1 MHIKTLTIKNW
12 KSIEETH
19 IEFENFLLFIGQ
31 SNHGKS
37 NILSAI
43 LLFFDKITF
52 KNKHSYHMNT
62 PTELILTFD
71 SLRLKEL
78 NVFKD
83 IKNSEDEIVIKKVLS
98 SDKKEYFYKKNNN
111 EFQPLSKHLEYYI
124 RENIEIIFVP
134 SFSASSNKT
143 ILDIYEKIILVLSNN
158 NKLVYVEKLIEKL
171 DLEMQYL
178 EERYA
183 SRGLQREVM
192 FRIMRR
198 IASVTKST
206 RYNLLG
212 NTIIMYEEPELY
224 LHPQAERELHSVM
237 TNISR
242 YGGQIYVTTHSSSFI
257 ELNNYKSI
265 CLVRKND
272 DGTHVMQ
279 HKGDLF
285 KGDEIKN
292 FNMNYWMNPDR
303 GELFFAKKVI
313 LVEGQT
319 DKIIIPFLAKKLG
332 VYKYEYS
339 IVECGSKSSIPQ
351 FIRLLNQYKIPY
363 VAVYDKDE
371 HLWRDEETRLVSRR
385 QNKGIRRLISK
396 KIGEIVEFTNDIE
409 EELEGKDRVKK
420 NYRHKPFTAIKNIS
434 SNSYIVPDELK
445 KKILKIY
452 K

>member
-1 MHIKTLTIKNW
+1 MHIKKLKIKNW
-12 KSIEETH
+12 KSIDETQ

-52 KNKHSYHMNT
+52 KNKHSYQMNI
-62 PTELILTFD
+62 PTELTITFD

-78 NVFKD
+78 NIFKD
-83 IKNSEDEIVIKKVLS
+83 IKNSEDEIIIKKIFS
-98 SDKKEYFYKKNNN
+98 EGKKEYFYKKNNI
-111 EFQPLSKHLEYYI
+111 FISLSEHLEYYI
-124 RENIEIIFVP
+124 RENIEIIFIP
-134 SFSASSNKT
+134 SFSASTNKT

-171 DLEMQYL
+171 DLEIRYL

-192 FRIMRR
+192 FKMMRR

-212 NTIIMYEEPELY
+212 NTIIMYEEPELF

-237 TNISR
+237 TNIAR

-265 CLVRKND
+265 CLVRKDYN
-272 DGTHVMQ
+272 GTHVIQ
-279 HKGDLF
+279 HKKDLF
-285 KGDEIKN
+285 KGDEVKN
-292 FNMNYWMNPDR
+292 FNMNYWINPDR

-339 IVECGSKSSIPQ
+339 IIECGSKSSIPQ

-363 VAVYDKDE
+363 VAVYDRDE
-371 HLWRDEETRLVSRR
+371 HLWRDEENKIKSRHDNR
-385 QNKGIRRLISK
+385 QLKQLINKN
-396 KIGEIVEFTNDIE
+396 IGEVVEFRNDIE
-409 EELEGKDRVKK
+409 EELEGKNRGKK
-420 NYRHKPFTAIKNIS
+420 NYKNKPFIAIKNIS
-434 SNSYIVPDELK
+434 RDDYIISDSLK

>member
-1 MHIKTLTIKNW
+1 MHIKNLTIKNW
-12 KSIEETH
+12 KSIDETH

-43 LLFFDKITF
+43 LLFFDKIIF
-52 KNKHSYHMNT
+52 KNKHSYRMNI
-62 PTELILTFD
+62 PTELIITFD

-83 IKNSEDEIVIKKVLS
+83 IKNTEDEIVIKKVLS
-98 SDKKEYFYKKNNN
+98 ADKKQYFYKNNN
-111 EFQPLSKHLEYYI
+111 EFHPLSEHLEYYI
-124 RENIEIIFVP
+124 RENIEIIFIP

-143 ILDIYEKIILVLSNN
+143 ILDIYEKIILVLTNN
-158 NKLVYVEKLIEKL
+158 NKLVYVEKLIDKL

-192 FRIMRR
+192 FRMMRR

-237 TNISR
+237 TNIAR

-351 FIRLLNQYKIPY
+351 FIRLLNEYKIPY

-371 HLWRDEETRLVSRR
+371 HLWRDYESKIKSRR
-385 QNKGIRRLISK
+385 DNKYLKQLIHEN
-396 KIGEIVEFTNDIE
+396 IGEIVEFTNDIE
-409 EELEGKDRVKK
+409 EELEGKDRIKK
-420 NYRHKPFTAIKNIS
+420 NYKNKPFIAIKNIS
-434 SNSYIVPDELK
+434 GENYIVPDGLK

>member
-1 MHIKTLTIKNW
+1 MHIKNLKIKNW
-12 KSIEETH
+12 KSIDETH

-52 KNKHSYHMNT
+52 KNKHSYRMNI

-78 NVFKD
+78 NVFKG

-98 SDKKEYFYKKNNN
+98 ADKKEYFYKKDN
-111 EFQPLSKHLEYYI
+111 EFHPLSKHLEYYI

-192 FRIMRR
+192 FRMMRR

-237 TNISR
+237 TNIAR

-285 KGDEIKN
+285 RGDEIKN

-434 SNSYIVPDELK
+434 NNSYIVPDELK

>member
-1 MHIKTLTIKNW
+1 MHIKKLKIKNW
-12 KSIEETH
+12 KSIDETQ

-52 KNKHSYHMNT
+52 KNKHSYQMNI
-62 PTELILTFD
+62 PTELTITFD

-78 NVFKD
+78 NIFKD
-83 IKNSEDEIVIKKVLS
+83 IKNSEDEIIIKKIFS
-98 SDKKEYFYKKNNN
+98 EGKKEYFYKKNNI
-111 EFQPLSKHLEYYI
+111 FISLSEHLEYYI
-124 RENIEIIFVP
+124 RENIEIIFIP
-134 SFSASSNKT
+134 SFSASTNKT

-171 DLEMQYL
+171 DLEIRYL

-192 FRIMRR
+192 FKMMRR

-212 NTIIMYEEPELY
+212 NTIIMYEEPELF

-237 TNISR
+237 INIAR

-272 DGTHVMQ
+272 NGTHVIQ
-279 HKGDLF
+279 HKKDLF
-285 KGDEIKN
+285 KGDEVKN
-292 FNMNYWMNPDR
+292 FNMNYWINPDR

-339 IVECGSKSSIPQ
+339 IIECGSKSSIPQ

-363 VAVYDKDE
+363 VAVYDRDE
-371 HLWRDEETRLVSRR
+371 HLWRDEENKIKSRHDNR
-385 QNKGIRRLISK
+385 QLKQLINKN
-396 KIGEIVEFTNDIE
+396 IGEVVEFRNDIE
-409 EELEGKDRVKK
+409 EELEGKDRGKK
-420 NYRHKPFTAIKNIS
+420 NYKNKPFIAIKNIS
-434 SNSYIVPDELK
+434 RDDYIVSDSLK
-445 KKILKIY
+445 RKILKIY

>member
-1 MHIKTLTIKNW
+1 MHIKSLTIINW
-12 KSIEETH
+12 KSIHKTH

-52 KNKHSYHMNT
+52 KNKHSYNKEA
-62 PTELILTFD
+62 PTELIVTFD

-78 NVFKD
+78 NVFKG
-83 IKNSEDEIVIKKVLS
+83 IKNIEDEIVIKKKFLEGR
-98 SDKKEYFYKKNNN
+98 KEYFYKKKN
-111 EFQPLSKHLEYYI
+111 EFIHLSEHLEYYI

-143 ILDIYEKIILVLSNN
+143 ILDLYEKIILILSNN
-158 NKLVYVEKLIEKL
+158 NKLVYIEKLIDKL
-171 DLEMQYL
+171 DFEMRYL
-178 EERYA
+178 EESYP

-192 FRIMRR
+192 FKIMRR

-237 TNISR
+237 TNIAR

-265 CLVRKND
+265 CLVKKND
-272 DGTHVMQ
+272 DGTHVVQ
-279 HKGDLF
+279 HKENLF
-285 KGDEIKN
+285 KGDEVKK

-339 IVECGSKSSIPQ
+339 IVECGSKSSIPL

-371 HLWRDEETRLVSRR
+371 HLWRDEESKIKSRR
-385 QNKGIRRLISK
+385 DNRHLKQLVYKGI
-396 KIGEIVEFTNDIE
+396 GEVVEFINDIE
-409 EELEGKDRVKK
+409 EELKGRDRIKK
-420 NYRHKPFTAIKNIS
+420 NYKHKPFNAIKNIS
-434 SNSYIVPDELK
+434 DEHYIVSDRLK

>member
-1 MHIKTLTIKNW
+1 MYIKNLTIKNW
-12 KSIEETH
+12 KSIDETY

-52 KNKHSYHMNT
+52 KNKHSYHINI

-71 SLRLKEL
+71 SLKLKEL
-78 NVFKD
+78 NVFKE
-83 IKNSEDEIVIKKVLS
+83 IKNSDDEIIIKKVLS

-111 EFQPLSKHLEYYI
+111 FIPLSEHLEYYI
-124 RENIEIIFVP
+124 RENIEIIFIP

-158 NKLVYVEKLIEKL
+158 NKLVYVEKLIDKL

-212 NTIIMYEEPELY
+212 NAIIMYEEPELY

-237 TNISR
+237 TNIAR

-265 CLVRKND
+265 CLVRRND
-272 DGTHVMQ
+272 SGTHVIQ
-279 HKGDLF
+279 HKRDLF
-285 KGDEIKN
+285 KGDEIQN

-371 HLWRDEETRLVSRR
+371 HIWRDEETRLVSRR
-385 QNKGIRRLISK
+385 HNKGIRRLINK

-409 EELEGKDRVKK
+409 EELEGKNRIKK
-420 NYRHKPFTAIKNIS
+420 NYRHKPFIAIKNIS
-434 SNSYIVPDELK
+434 NNNYIVPDKLK
-445 KKILKIY
+445 LKILKIY

>member
-1 MHIKTLTIKNW
+1 MYIKNLNIKNW
-12 KSIEETH
+12 KSIDETYV
-19 IEFENFLLFIGQ
+19 EFENFLLFIGQ

-52 KNKHSYHMNT
+52 KNKHSYKMDL
-62 PTELILTFD
+62 PTELIITFD
-71 SLRLKEL
+71 SLKLKEL
-78 NVFKD
+78 EVFRD
-83 IKNSEDEIVIKKVLS
+83 IKNSNDEIVIKKIMTK
-98 SDKKEYFYKKNNN
+98 DRKEYFYKKNS
-111 EFQPLSKHLEYYI
+111 EFLPLSKSLEYYI
-124 RENIEIIFVP
+124 RENIEIIFIP
-134 SFSASSNKT
+134 SFSASSNKV
-143 ILDIYEKIILVLSNN
+143 ILEIYEKIILILTNN
-158 NKLVYVEKLIEKL
+158 NKLMYIEKLIEKL

-192 FRIMRR
+192 FRIMRK
-198 IASVTKST
+198 IASVTKGT

-224 LHPQAERELHSVM
+224 LHPQAERELHAVM
-237 TNISR
+237 TTIAR

-257 ELNNYKSI
+257 ELNDYKSI
-265 CLVRKND
+265 CLVRRNEN
-272 DGTHVMQ
+272 GTHVMQ

-285 KGDEIKN
+285 KGDEIKT

-332 VYKYEYS
+332 VYKYDYS
-339 IVECGSKSSIPQ
+339 IIECGSKSSIPQ

-363 VAVYDKDE
+363 VAIYDKDE
-371 HLWRDEETRLVSRR
+371 HLWRDVENKIKSRR
-385 QNKGIRRLISK
+385 DNKHLRNLINQ
-396 KIGEIVEFTNDIE
+396 KIGEVIEFSNDIE
-409 EELEGKDRVKK
+409 EELEGQDRIKK
-420 NYRHKPFTAIKNIS
+420 NYKHKPFIAIKNIS
-434 SNSYIVPDELK
+434 RVDYIIPDGLK

>member
-1 MHIKTLTIKNW
+1 MHIKNLTIKNW
-12 KSIEETH
+12 KSIDKTH
-19 IEFENFLLFIGQ
+19 VEFENFLLFIGQ

-37 NILSAI
+37 NILSAV
-43 LLFFDKITF
+43 LLFFDEITF
-52 KNKHSYHMNT
+52 KNKHSYHENV
-62 PTELILTFD
+62 PTELTITFD

-78 NVFKD
+78 DVFKD
-83 IKNSEDEIVIKKVLS
+83 IKNSEDEIVIKKVLLAE
-98 SDKKEYFYKKNNN
+98 KKEYFYKKNDK
-111 EFQPLSKHLEYYI
+111 FHPLSKHLEYYI
-124 RENIEIIFVP
+124 RENIDIIFIP
-134 SFSASSNKT
+134 SFSASSSKT
-143 ILDIYEKIILVLSNN
+143 ILDIYEKIILILSNN
-158 NKLVYVEKLIEKL
+158 NKLVYIEKLIDKL
-171 DLEMQYL
+171 GLEMQYL

-192 FRIMRR
+192 FRIMRK

-237 TNISR
+237 TNIAR

-265 CLVRKND
+265 CLVRRNEN
-272 DGTHVMQ
+272 GTHVIQ

-339 IVECGSKSSIPQ
+339 IIECGSKSSIPQ
-351 FIRLLNQYKIPY
+351 FIRLLNQYRIPY

-371 HLWRDEETRLVSRR
+371 HLWRDHESKIKSRR
-385 QNKGIRRLISK
+385 DNKHLKQLIHQN
-396 KIGEIVEFTNDIE
+396 IGEIVEFTNDIE
-409 EELEGKDRVKK
+409 EELQGEDRARK
-420 NYRHKPFTAIKNIS
+420 NYKHKPFIAIKNIS
-434 SNSYIVPDELK
+434 NEHYIVPDSLK
-445 KKILKIY
+445 NKILKIY

>member
-1 MHIKTLTIKNW
+1 MYIKKLKIKNW
-12 KSIEETH
+12 KSIDETQ

-52 KNKHSYHMNT
+52 KNKHSYQMNIS
-62 PTELILTFD
+62 TELTITFD

-78 NVFKD
+78 NIFKD
-83 IKNSEDEIVIKKVLS
+83 IKNSEDEIIIKKIFS
-98 SDKKEYFYKKNNN
+98 EGKKEYFYKKNNI
-111 EFQPLSKHLEYYI
+111 FISLSEHLEYYI
-124 RENIEIIFVP
+124 RENIEIIFIP
-134 SFSASSNKT
+134 SFSASTNKT

-171 DLEMQYL
+171 DLEIRYL

-192 FRIMRR
+192 FKMMRR

-212 NTIIMYEEPELY
+212 NTIIMYEEPELF

-237 TNISR
+237 TNIAR

-265 CLVRKND
+265 CLVRKNYN
-272 DGTHVMQ
+272 GTHVIQ
-279 HKGDLF
+279 HKKDLF
-285 KGDEIKN
+285 KGDEVKN
-292 FNMNYWMNPDR
+292 FNMNYWINPDR

-339 IVECGSKSSIPQ
+339 IIECGSKSSIPQ

-371 HLWRDEETRLVSRR
+371 HLWRDEENKIKSRHDNR
-385 QNKGIRRLISK
+385 QLKQLINKH
-396 KIGEIVEFTNDIE
+396 IGEVVEFRNDIE
-409 EELEGKDRVKK
+409 EEIEGKDRVKK
-420 NYRHKPFTAIKNIS
+420 NYKNKPFIAIKNIS
-434 SNSYIVPDELK
+434 RDDYIVSDSLK

>member
-1 MHIKTLTIKNW
+1 MHIKNLTIKNW
-12 KSIEETH
+12 KSINETH

-62 PTELILTFD
+62 PTELVLTFD
-71 SLRLKEL
+71 SLKLKEL
-78 NVFKD
+78 NAFKS
-83 IKNSEDEIVIKKVLS
+83 IKNLKDEIIIKKVLTA
-98 SDKKEYFYKKNNN
+98 DKKEYFYKKND
-111 EFQPLSKHLEYYI
+111 EFHPLSKHLEYYI

-143 ILDIYEKIILVLSNN
+143 ILDIYEKIILVISNN
-158 NKLVYVEKLIEKL
+158 NKLAYVEKLIEKL

-237 TNISR
+237 TNIAR

-272 DGTHVMQ
+272 DGTHVIQ
-279 HKGDLF
+279 HKGELF
-285 KGDEIKN
+285 RGDEIQN

-339 IVECGSKSSIPQ
+339 LVECGSKSTIPQ

-371 HLWRDEETRLVSRR
+371 HIWRDEETRLVSKR
-385 QNKGIRRLISK
+385 QNKGIRSLINNE
-396 KIGEIVEFTNDIE
+396 IGEIIEFTNDIE
-409 EELEGKDRVKK
+409 EELEGMDRVKK
-420 NYRHKPFTAIKNIS
+420 NYKHKPFSAIKNIS
-434 SNSYIVPDELK
+434 NNNYIVPEKLK
-445 KKILKIY
+445 QKILKIY

>member
-1 MHIKTLTIKNW
+1 MYIKSLNIKNW
-12 KSIEETH
+12 KSIDKTY

-31 SNHGKS
+31 ANHGKS

-52 KNKHSYHMNT
+52 KNKHSYDMNQ

-71 SLRLKEL
+71 NLRLNEL
-78 NVFKD
+78 NTFKE
-83 IKNSEDEIVIKKVLS
+83 IKNNNDEIVIKKVMT
-98 SDKKEYFYKKNNN
+98 KNKREFFYKKKND
-111 EFQPLSKHLEYYI
+111 FFPLPKHLEYYI
-124 RENIEIIFVP
+124 KENIEIIFIP
-134 SFSASSNKT
+134 SFSASSNKV
-143 ILDIYEKIILVLSNN
+143 ILDIYEKIILILSNN
-158 NKLVYVEKLIEKL
+158 NKLRYVEKLIEKL
-171 DLEMQYL
+171 EVEMKYL
-178 EERYA
+178 EARYA

-192 FRIMRR
+192 FRIMRK

-224 LHPQAERELHSVM
+224 LHPQAERELHAVM
-237 TNISR
+237 STITR

-257 ELNNYKSI
+257 NLNDYKSI
-265 CLVRKND
+265 CLVRRDEK
-272 DGTHVMQ
+272 GTHVRQ
-279 HKGDLF
+279 HKEELF

-319 DKIIIPFLAKKLG
+319 DKIIIPYLAKKLG

-339 IVECGSKSSIPQ
+339 IIECGSKSSIPQ
-351 FIRLLNQYKIPY
+351 FIRLLNQYEIPY
-363 VAVYDKDE
+363 VAIYDKDQ
-371 HLWRDEETRLVSRR
+371 HLWRDDESRLKIQRDNEHLKS
-385 QNKGIRRLISK
+385 LINSK
-396 KIGEIVEFTNDIE
+396 FGNFIEFSNDIE
-409 EELEGKDRVKK
+409 EELEGRDRIKK
-420 NYRHKPFTAIKNIS
+420 NYKHKPFIAIKNIS
-434 SNSYIVPDELK
+434 RNDYKIPDELK

>member
-1 MHIKTLTIKNW
+1 MIISKDSFSPPAIK
-12 KSIEETH
+12 
-19 IEFENFLLFIGQ
+19 Q
-31 SNHGKS
+31 
-37 NILSAI
+37 
-43 LLFFDKITF
+43 
-52 KNKHSYHMNT
+52 Y
-62 PTELILTFD
+62 P
-71 SLRLKEL
+71 
-78 NVFKD
+78 
-83 IKNSEDEIVIKKVLS
+83 
-98 SDKKEYFYKKNNN
+98 
-111 EFQPLSKHLEYYI
+111 
-124 RENIEIIFVP
+124 
-134 SFSASSNKT
+134 FSASSSKT
-143 ILDIYEKIILVLSNN
+143 ILDIYEKIILILSNN
-158 NKLVYVEKLIEKL
+158 NKLVYIEKLIDKL
-171 DLEMQYL
+171 GLEMQYL

-192 FRIMRR
+192 FRIMRK

-237 TNISR
+237 TNIAR

-265 CLVRKND
+265 CLVRRNEN
-272 DGTHVMQ
+272 GTHVIQ

-339 IVECGSKSSIPQ
+339 IIECGSKSSIPQ
-351 FIRLLNQYKIPY
+351 FIRLLNQYRIPY

-371 HLWRDEETRLVSRR
+371 HLWRDHESKIKSRR
-385 QNKGIRRLISK
+385 DNKHLKQLIHQN
-396 KIGEIVEFTNDIE
+396 IGEIVEFTNDIE
-409 EELEGKDRVKK
+409 EELQGEDRAKK
-420 NYRHKPFTAIKNIS
+420 NYKHKPFIAIKNIS
-434 SNSYIVPDELK
+434 NEHYIVPDSLK
-445 KKILKIY
+445 NKILKIY

>member
-1 MHIKTLTIKNW
+1 MHIKNLTIKNW
-12 KSIEETH
+12 KSINETH

-52 KNKHSYHMNT
+52 KNKHSYHMNI

-71 SLRLKEL
+71 SLKLKEL
-78 NVFKD
+78 NAFKS
-83 IKNSEDEIVIKKVLS
+83 IKNSEDEIIIKKVLTA
-98 SDKKEYFYKKNNN
+98 DKKEYFYKKKG
-111 EFQPLSKHLEYYI
+111 EFHPLSKHLEYYI

-143 ILDIYEKIILVLSNN
+143 ILDIYEKIILVISNN
-158 NKLVYVEKLIEKL
+158 NKLAYVEKLIEKL

-237 TNISR
+237 TNIAR

-272 DGTHVMQ
+272 DGTHVIQ
-279 HKGDLF
+279 HKGELF
-285 KGDEIKN
+285 RGDEIQN

-339 IVECGSKSSIPQ
+339 LVECGSKSTIPQ
-351 FIRLLNQYKIPY
+351 FIRLLNQYRIPY

-371 HLWRDEETRLVSRR
+371 HIWRDEETRLVSKRH
-385 QNKGIRRLISK
+385 NKGIRSLINNE
-396 KIGEIVEFTNDIE
+396 IGEIVEFTNDIE
-409 EELEGKDRVKK
+409 EELEGMDRVKK
-420 NYRHKPFTAIKNIS
+420 NYKHKPFTAIKNIS
-434 SNSYIVPDELK
+434 NNNYIVPEKLK
-445 KKILKIY
+445 QKILKIY

>member
-1 MHIKTLTIKNW
+1 
-12 KSIEETH
+12 
-19 IEFENFLLFIGQ
+19 
-31 SNHGKS
+31 
-37 NILSAI
+37 
-43 LLFFDKITF
+43 
-52 KNKHSYHMNT
+52 
-62 PTELILTFD
+62 
-71 SLRLKEL
+71 
-78 NVFKD
+78 
-83 IKNSEDEIVIKKVLS
+83 
-98 SDKKEYFYKKNNN
+98 
-111 EFQPLSKHLEYYI
+111 
-124 RENIEIIFVP
+124 
-134 SFSASSNKT
+134 
-143 ILDIYEKIILVLSNN
+143 
-158 NKLVYVEKLIEKL
+158 
-171 DLEMQYL
+171 
-178 EERYA
+178 
-183 SRGLQREVM
+183 
-192 FRIMRR
+192 MRR

-237 TNISR
+237 TNIAR

-265 CLVRKND
+265 CLVRRDNN
-272 DGTHVMQ
+272 GTHVIQ
-279 HKGDLF
+279 HKKELF

-319 DKIIIPFLAKKLG
+319 DKIIIPFLAKRLG

-363 VAVYDKDE
+363 IAVYDKDE
-371 HLWRDEETRLVSRR
+371 HIWRDEEVRIVSRR
-385 QNKGIRRLISK
+385 KNKEIRGLINS

-409 EELEGKDRVKK
+409 EELDGNKGNGVIKK
-420 NYRHKPFTAIKNIS
+420 NYRHKPFMAIKNIS
-434 SNSYIVPDELK
+434 NNNYIIPDKLK
-445 KKILKIY
+445 NKILKIY

>member
-1 MHIKTLTIKNW
+1 MHIKNLTIKNW
-12 KSIEETH
+12 KSINETH

-52 KNKHSYHMNT
+52 KNKHSYHMNI
-62 PTELILTFD
+62 PTELIITFD
-71 SLRLKEL
+71 SLKLKEL
-78 NVFKD
+78 NAFKS
-83 IKNSEDEIVIKKVLS
+83 IKNSEDEIVIKKVLTA
-98 SDKKEYFYKKNNN
+98 DKKDYFYKKND
-111 EFQPLSKHLEYYI
+111 EFRPLSKHLEYYI

-143 ILDIYEKIILVLSNN
+143 ILDIYEKIILVISNN
-158 NKLVYVEKLIEKL
+158 NKLAYVEKLIEKL

-237 TNISR
+237 TNIAR

-265 CLVRKND
+265 CLVRKNH
-272 DGTHVMQ
+272 DGTYVIQ
-279 HKGDLF
+279 HKGELF
-285 KGDEIKN
+285 KGDEIQN

-339 IVECGSKSSIPQ
+339 LVECGSKSTIPQ
-351 FIRLLNQYKIPY
+351 FIRLLNQYRIPY

-371 HLWRDEETRLVSRR
+371 HIWRDEETRLVSKRH
-385 QNKGIRRLISK
+385 NKGIRSLINNE
-396 KIGEIVEFTNDIE
+396 IGEIVEFTNDIE
-409 EELEGKDRVKK
+409 EELEGMDRVKK
-420 NYRHKPFTAIKNIS
+420 NYKHKPFIAIKNIS
-434 SNSYIVPDELK
+434 NNNYVVPEKLK
-445 KKILKIY
+445 QKILKIY

>member
-1 MHIKTLTIKNW
+1 MHIKNLTIKNW
-12 KSIEETH
+12 KSIDETH

-52 KNKHSYHMNT
+52 KNKHSYHMDI

-78 NVFKD
+78 NVFKE

-98 SDKKEYFYKKNNN
+98 SDKKEYFYKKNN
-111 EFQPLSKHLEYYI
+111 EFHPLSKHLEYYI

-237 TNISR
+237 TNIAR

-434 SNSYIVPDELK
+434 NNSYIIPDELK

>member
-1 MHIKTLTIKNW
+1 MHIKKLKIKNW
-12 KSIEETH
+12 KSIDETQ

-52 KNKHSYHMNT
+52 KNKHSYQMNI
-62 PTELILTFD
+62 PTELTITFD

-78 NVFKD
+78 NIFKD
-83 IKNSEDEIVIKKVLS
+83 IKNSEDEIIIKKIFS
-98 SDKKEYFYKKNNN
+98 EGKKEYFYKKNNI
-111 EFQPLSKHLEYYI
+111 FISLSEHLEYYI
-124 RENIEIIFVP
+124 RENIEIIFIP
-134 SFSASSNKT
+134 SFSASTNKT

-171 DLEMQYL
+171 DLEIRYL

-192 FRIMRR
+192 FKMMRR

-212 NTIIMYEEPELY
+212 NTIIMYEEPELF

-237 TNISR
+237 TNIAR

-272 DGTHVMQ
+272 NGTHVIQ
-279 HKGDLF
+279 HKKDLF
-285 KGDEIKN
+285 KGDEVKN
-292 FNMNYWMNPDR
+292 FNMNYWINPDR

-339 IVECGSKSSIPQ
+339 IIECGSKSSIPQ

-371 HLWRDEETRLVSRR
+371 HLWRDEENKIKSRHDNR
-385 QNKGIRRLISK
+385 QLKQLINKH
-396 KIGEIVEFTNDIE
+396 IGEVVEFRNDIE

-420 NYRHKPFTAIKNIS
+420 NFKNKPFIAIKNIS
-434 SNSYIVPDELK
+434 RDDYIVSDSLK

>member
-1 MHIKTLTIKNW
+1 MHIKKLKIKNW
-12 KSIEETH
+12 KSIDETQ

-37 NILSAI
+37 NILSAV

-52 KNKHSYHMNT
+52 KNKHSYQMNI
-62 PTELILTFD
+62 PTELTITFD

-78 NVFKD
+78 NIFKD
-83 IKNSEDEIVIKKVLS
+83 IKNSEDEIIIKKNFS
-98 SDKKEYFYKKNNN
+98 EGKKEYFYKKNNI
-111 EFQPLSKHLEYYI
+111 FISLSEHLEYYI
-124 RENIEIIFVP
+124 RENIEIIFIP
-134 SFSASSNKT
+134 SFSASTNKT

-171 DLEMQYL
+171 DLEIRYL

-192 FRIMRR
+192 FKMMRR

-212 NTIIMYEEPELY
+212 NTIIMYEEPELF

-237 TNISR
+237 TNIAR

-272 DGTHVMQ
+272 NGTHVIQ
-279 HKGDLF
+279 HKKDLF
-285 KGDEIKN
+285 KGDEVKN
-292 FNMNYWMNPDR
+292 FNMNYWINPDR

-339 IVECGSKSSIPQ
+339 IIECGSKSSIPQ

-363 VAVYDKDE
+363 VAVYDRDE
-371 HLWRDEETRLVSRR
+371 HLWRDEENKIKSRHDNR
-385 QNKGIRRLISK
+385 QLKQLINKN
-396 KIGEIVEFTNDIE
+396 IGEVVEFRNDIE
-409 EELEGKDRVKK
+409 EELEGKNRGKK
-420 NYRHKPFTAIKNIS
+420 NYKNKPFIAIKNIS
-434 SNSYIVPDELK
+434 RDDYIVSDSLK

>member
-1 MHIKTLTIKNW
+1 MHIKKLKIKNW
-12 KSIEETH
+12 KSIDETQ

-52 KNKHSYHMNT
+52 KNKHSYQMNI
-62 PTELILTFD
+62 PTELTITFD

-78 NVFKD
+78 NIFKD
-83 IKNSEDEIVIKKVLS
+83 IKNSEDEIIIKKIFS
-98 SDKKEYFYKKNNN
+98 EGKKEYFYKKNNI
-111 EFQPLSKHLEYYI
+111 FISLSEHLEYYI
-124 RENIEIIFVP
+124 RENIEIIFIP
-134 SFSASSNKT
+134 SFSASTNKT

-171 DLEMQYL
+171 DLEIRYL

-192 FRIMRR
+192 FKMMRR

-212 NTIIMYEEPELY
+212 NTIIMYEEPELF

-237 TNISR
+237 TNIAR

-272 DGTHVMQ
+272 NGTHVIQ
-279 HKGDLF
+279 HKKDLF
-285 KGDEIKN
+285 KGDEVKN
-292 FNMNYWMNPDR
+292 FNMNYWINPDR

-339 IVECGSKSSIPQ
+339 IIECGSKSSIPQ

-363 VAVYDKDE
+363 VAVYDRDE
-371 HLWRDEETRLVSRR
+371 HLWRDEENKIKSRHDNR
-385 QNKGIRRLISK
+385 QLKQLINKN
-396 KIGEIVEFTNDIE
+396 IGEVVEFRNDIE
-409 EELEGKDRVKK
+409 EELEGKDRGKK
-420 NYRHKPFTAIKNIS
+420 NYKNKPFIAIKNIS
-434 SNSYIVPDELK
+434 RDDYIVSDSLK

>member
-1 MHIKTLTIKNW
+1 MHIKSLTIKNW
-12 KSIEETH
+12 KSIDETH

-52 KNKHSYHMNT
+52 KNKHSYHMNI
-62 PTELILTFD
+62 PTELIITFD

-78 NVFKD
+78 NVFKG
-83 IKNSEDEIVIKKVLS
+83 IKNTEDEIVIKKLFS
-98 SDKKEYFYKKNNN
+98 AGKKEYFYKKNND
-111 EFQPLSKHLEYYI
+111 FISLSEHLEYYI
-124 RENIEIIFVP
+124 RENIEIIFIP

-143 ILDIYEKIILVLSNN
+143 ILDIYEKIMLILSNN
-158 NKLVYVEKLIEKL
+158 NKLVYIEKLIDKL
-171 DLEMQYL
+171 DLEMRHL

-192 FRIMRR
+192 FKIMRR

-237 TNISR
+237 LNIAR

-272 DGTHVMQ
+272 NGTHVIQ
-279 HKGDLF
+279 HKSDLF

-339 IVECGSKSSIPQ
+339 IIECGSKSSIPQ

-371 HLWRDEETRLVSRR
+371 HLWRDEESKIKSRR
-385 QNKGIRRLISK
+385 DNKYLKQLIHED
-396 KIGEIVEFTNDIE
+396 IGEIVEFINDIE

-420 NYRHKPFTAIKNIS
+420 NYKHKPFIAIKNIS
-434 SNSYIVPDELK
+434 SDQYIVSDGLK

>member
-1 MHIKTLTIKNW
+1 MYIKNLTIKNW
-12 KSIEETH
+12 KSIDETH

-52 KNKHSYHMNT
+52 KTKNSYHMNT

-71 SLRLKEL
+71 SLKLKEL

-83 IKNSEDEIVIKKVLS
+83 IKNLEDEIVIKKILS
-98 SDKKEYFYKKNNN
+98 EEKKEYFYKKNDK
-111 EFQPLSKHLEYYI
+111 FIPLPKYLEYYI
-124 RENIEIIFVP
+124 RENIEIIFIP

-158 NKLVYVEKLIEKL
+158 NKLIYVEKLIEKL
-171 DLEMQYL
+171 ELELQYL

-183 SRGLQREVM
+183 SRGLQREV
-192 FRIMRR
+192 
-198 IASVTKST
+198 
-206 RYNLLG
+206 
-212 NTIIMYEEPELY
+212 EPELY

-237 TNISR
+237 TNIAR

-265 CLVRKND
+265 CLVRRDNN
-272 DGTHVMQ
+272 GTHVIQ
-279 HKGDLF
+279 HKKELF

-319 DKIIIPFLAKKLG
+319 DKIIIPFLAKRLG

-363 VAVYDKDE
+363 IAVYDKDE
-371 HLWRDEETRLVSRR
+371 HIWRDEEVRIVSRR
-385 QNKGIRRLISK
+385 KNKEIRGLINS

-409 EELEGKDRVKK
+409 EELDGNKGNGVIKK
-420 NYRHKPFTAIKNIS
+420 NYRHKPFMAIKNIS
-434 SNSYIVPDELK
+434 NNNYIIPDKLK
-445 KKILKIY
+445 NKILKIY

>member
-19 IEFENFLLFIGQ
+19 IDFENFLLFIGQ

-98 SDKKEYFYKKNNN
+98 EDKKEYFYKKNNN

-434 SNSYIVPDELK
+434 SSSYIVPDELK

>member
-1 MHIKTLTIKNW
+1 MYIKDLTIKNW
-12 KSIEETH
+12 KSIDETH

-37 NILSAI
+37 NILSAL

-52 KNKHSYHMNT
+52 KSKHSYRENN
-62 PTELILTFD
+62 PTELIITFD

-83 IKNSEDEIVIKKVLS
+83 TKNKYDEIVIKKILS
-98 SDKKEYFYKKNNN
+98 NGTKEYFYEKDNV
-111 EFQPLSKHLEYYI
+111 FVPLSKHLEYYI
-124 RENIEIIFVP
+124 RENIEIIFIP
-134 SFSASSNKT
+134 SFSASSNKV

-158 NKLVYVEKLIEKL
+158 NKMVYIEKLIDKL
-171 DLEMQYL
+171 DLEMRYL

-237 TNISR
+237 TNIAR

-257 ELNNYKSI
+257 ELNDYKSI

-272 DGTHVMQ
+272 NGTHVIQ

-285 KGDEIKN
+285 KGDEVKN

-371 HLWRDEETRLVSRR
+371 HVWRDEENIIKSRR
-385 QNKGIRRLISK
+385 DNKHLKQLIHK
-396 KIGEIVEFTNDIE
+396 KLGEIIEFSNDIE
-409 EELEGKDRVKK
+409 EELEGKDRIKK
-420 NYRHKPFTAIKNIS
+420 NYKHKPFIAIKNIS
-434 SNSYIVPDELK
+434 NENYIVPDGLK
-445 KKILKIY
+445 NKILKIY
-452 K
+452 R

>member
-1 MHIKTLTIKNW
+1 MHIKNLTIKNW

-52 KNKHSYHMNT
+52 KNKHSYHMNI
-62 PTELILTFD
+62 PTELIITFD
-71 SLRLKEL
+71 SLKLKEL
-78 NVFKD
+78 NVFKG
-83 IKNSEDEIVIKKVLS
+83 IKNKEDEIIIKKIMTA
-98 SDKKEYFYKKNNN
+98 DTKEYFYKKNNK
-111 EFQPLSKHLEYYI
+111 FYPLAQHLEYYI
-124 RENIEIIFVP
+124 RENIEIIFIP
-134 SFSASSNKT
+134 SFSASSTKS
-143 ILDIYEKIILVLSNN
+143 ILEIYEKIILALSNN
-158 NKLVYVEKLIEKL
+158 NKLIYVEKLIDKL
-171 DLEMQYL
+171 DLEIQYL
-178 EERYA
+178 EEKYA

-192 FRIMRR
+192 FRIMRK

-237 TNISR
+237 TNIAR

-257 ELNNYKSI
+257 ELNDYKSI
-265 CLVRKND
+265 CLVRKNNN
-272 DGTHVMQ
+272 GTHVIQ
-279 HKGDLF
+279 HKGELF
-285 KGDEIKN
+285 KGDEIQN

-319 DKIIIPFLAKKLG
+319 DKTIIPFLAKKLG

-371 HLWRDEETRLVSRR
+371 HLWRDYENKVKSRR
-385 QNKGIRRLISK
+385 DNKHLKQLIHQN
-396 KIGEIVEFTNDIE
+396 IGEVVEFTNDIE

-420 NYRHKPFTAIKNIS
+420 NYKHKPFIAIKNIS
-434 SNSYIVPDELK
+434 NENYIVPDGLK

>member
-1 MHIKTLTIKNW
+1 MHIKNLTIKNW
-12 KSIEETH
+12 KSINETH

-52 KNKHSYHMNT
+52 KNKHSYHMNI
-62 PTELILTFD
+62 PTELIITFD
-71 SLRLKEL
+71 SLKLKEL
-78 NVFKD
+78 NAFKS
-83 IKNSEDEIVIKKVLS
+83 IKNSEDEIVIKKVLTA
-98 SDKKEYFYKKNNN
+98 DKKEYFYKKNN
-111 EFQPLSKHLEYYI
+111 EFHPLSRHLEYYI

-143 ILDIYEKIILVLSNN
+143 ILDIYEKIILVISNN
-158 NKLVYVEKLIEKL
+158 NKLAYVEKLIEKL

-265 CLVRKND
+265 CLVRKNH
-272 DGTHVMQ
+272 DGTHVIQ
-279 HKGDLF
+279 HKGELF
-285 KGDEIKN
+285 KGDEIQN

-339 IVECGSKSSIPQ
+339 LVECGSKSTIPQ
-351 FIRLLNQYKIPY
+351 FIRLLNQYRIPY

-371 HLWRDEETRLVSRR
+371 HIWRDEETRLVSKRH
-385 QNKGIRRLISK
+385 NKGIRSLINNE
-396 KIGEIVEFTNDIE
+396 IGEIVEFTNDIE
-409 EELEGKDRVKK
+409 EELEGMDRVKK
-420 NYRHKPFTAIKNIS
+420 NYKHKPFIAIKNIS
-434 SNSYIVPDELK
+434 NNNYVVPEKLK
-445 KKILKIY
+445 QKILKIY